1 MADSPTAYLNQLK
14 GLLAKADGKDKV
26 MALIQYAGM
35 FISAGEAGNA
45 LKIQKSFS
53 TARKPMRLYKPV
65 ETALPLVLSSPK
77 GKGLAVALEYI
88 KTMGMFCYFGG
99 DHFVWAGQA
108 GIVTDKE
115 TLSNMQKV
123 SFWGWF
129 AGSVAGLVQQL
140 AEFNRLL
147 EELNKTTNEED
158 RKAVL
163 AKTQKCML
171 GITTNSTQAVLALGL
186 LEKLPLDK
194 RQCGALGVFLSCLN
208 IYNLAPPLKAK
219 TA

>member
-1 MADSPTAYLNQLK
+1 MTEPTAYLNQIK
-14 GLLAKADGKDKV
+14 GLLAKADGKDKM

-35 FISAGEAGNA
+35 FVSAGEAGNA

-53 TARKPMRLYKPV
+53 AARKPMRLYKPV
-65 ETALPLVLSSPK
+65 EVAMPLMVGSPK

-88 KTMGMFCYFGG
+88 KTAGMFCYFGA

-115 TLSNMQKV
+115 TLSNMQKI

-129 AGSVAGLVQQL
+129 AGSIAGLIQQL
-140 AEFNRLL
+140 GEFNRLL
-147 EELNKTTNEED
+147 EELNKTSEEEE

-163 AKTQKCML
+163 AKAQKCML

-194 RQCGALGVFLSCLN
+194 RQCGALGVFLSALN
-208 IYNLAPPLKAK
+208 IYSLAPPLKAK
-219 TA
+219 SA